1 MVRTLGYSTS
11 VVAQPLP
18 KLNDIINNDID
29 KED

>member
-1 MVRTLGYSTS
+1 MVRTFGYSTS
-11 VVAQPLP
+11 VVAQALS